1 MRDGAWDSGGAR
13 GATAPGRDR
22 SLTGTKILVVE
33 DSPSA
38 RKLMQELLLR
48 LGVTLP
54 DLRLSS
60 TVVEALQLFAQW
72 KPDIV
77 FVDLQLRPPPDLTA
91 AQIAAQPSVPNAP
104 KNGAEL
110 AVQLLAREPS
120 LKVVVCSA
128 SETDGTA
135 VADLVRQGKVKAI
148 VKPVLAAK
156 VQEVLAAFAS
166 PPEPAGRRR

>member
-1 MRDGAWDSGGAR
+1 MNGNGGAFGAPNGGR
-13 GATAPGRDR
+13 GISG
-22 SLTGTKILVVE
+22 LKILVVE

-60 TVVEALQLFAQW
+60 TVPEALQLFTQW
-72 KPDIV
+72 RPDVV
-77 FVDLQLRPPPDLTA
+77 FVDLELRRPPDAP
-91 AQIAAQPSVPNAP
+91 IQPPNAGPMPNAP

-110 AVQLLAREPS
+110 ALKFLEREPHVKIV
-120 LKVVVCSA
+120 LCSA
-128 SETDGTA
+128 SEPTGTA
-135 VADLVRQGKVKAI
+135 VADLVRTGKMRSI

-156 VQEVLAAFAS
+156 VQEALDGFAR
-166 PPEPAGRRR
+166 PPEAPPRRR